1 MAEMVRGAINEIAT
15 DAIGDII
22 IEEDFS
28 LVPDYE
34 EDIFDILG
42 RK

>member
-1 MAEMVRGAINEIAT
+1 MVRGAINEQAT

-28 LVPDYE
+28 LVSDYE
-34 EDIFDILG
+34 EDIFHILG
-42 RK
+42 RE